1 MIGLTY
7 PEINFN
13 LVKSNLLKNHSLPI
27 SILYDLLEQLEIKL
41 IYLEKEIN
49 ATKINAFYTART
61 LLLKKRNIKYD
72 DANITELHSIVSW
85 LVIHRST
92 QLKGIVSDKY
102 LACRYSKM
110 KLGIDLCP
118 HRIGVYNSVD
128 KIKFEEIVETGNF
141 ILKISNG
148 NNDSIS
154 IFKSKK

>member
-1 MIGLTY
+1 MIL
-7 PEINFN
+7 
-13 LVKSNLLKNHSLPI
+13 
-27 SILYDLLEQLEIKL
+27 IK
-41 IYLEKEIN
+41 E
-49 ATKINAFYTART
+49 
-61 LLLKKRNIKYD
+61 RNITYD
-72 DANITELHSIVSW
+72 EANITELHNIVSW

-102 LACRYSKM
+102 LACIYTKM